1 MIYDRFVIFAMSCA
15 GWQSEWLNVAR
26 DMCKQ
31 KGVPYAL
38 VLTFVNFATST
49 ACQKQSNGNAPLDV
63 YIHILNVWAMAQCF
77 LCQAYGIV
85 IYVSVGLSTLLVSTG
100 RAMRRPTNVERVI
113 GLAPRFFCALRWN
126 SNTRNQHNFMYWF
139 LTNQILIICQTFS
152 KRLTKSCV
160 N

>member
-1 MIYDRFVIFAMSCA
+1 
-15 GWQSEWLNVAR
+15 
-26 DMCKQ
+26 MCKQ

-113 GLAPRFFCALRWN
+113 GLAPRFFVPLDETVIYKRLSGVN
-126 SNTRNQHNFMYWF
+126 SRRRERKTSTVAIGNV
-139 LTNQILIICQTFS
+139 LLLIILLLRYLLVRFIMVLQ
-152 KRLTKSCV
+152 KLINK
-160 N
+160 